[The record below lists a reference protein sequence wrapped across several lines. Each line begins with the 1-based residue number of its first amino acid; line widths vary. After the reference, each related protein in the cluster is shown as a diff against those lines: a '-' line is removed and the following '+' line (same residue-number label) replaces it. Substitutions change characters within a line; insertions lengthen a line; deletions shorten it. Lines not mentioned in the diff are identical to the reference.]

1 MTLKA
6 VPKDEGFELR
16 EKRAE
21 KNSDGRKWLPCD
33 ALYDAYT
40 QLKDEP
46 PSTALVIAWYHT
58 DKDGTVR
65 LKYRCWQEGTRQ
77 SVALAA
83 DLLAGLTS

>member
-1 MTLKA
+1 M
-6 VPKDEGFELR
+6 
-16 EKRAE
+16 
-21 KNSDGRKWLPCD
+21 
-33 ALYDAYT
+33 

-58 DKDGTVR
+58 DEGGAVR

-83 DLLAGLTS
+83 DLLADLTS